1 VLAVVCFLGNL
12 YFLTILVRIV
22 MSWFPLQPDGLAAS
36 AYRLT
41 VTLTEPVLGPI
52 RRALP
57 MVRLGG
63 MGLDLSPI
71 IVILGLRI
79 VLGLIGC

>member
-1 VLAVVCFLGNL
+1 MPVLCILGNL

-22 MSWFPLQPDGLAAS
+22 MSWFPLQPDGIGATVFG
-36 AYRLT
+36 LT

-57 MVRLGG
+57 MVRLGA

-71 IVILGLRI
+71 IVIVGLRI
-79 VLGLIGC
+79 ILGLIGC